1 MKNAEQDFRLNRTR
15 DMYKRINGIKRDFK
29 NKERFF
35 KDDDGMLI
43 TAEKDIAEKW
53 RKYFD
58 KLLNCEK
65 PTEKFP
71 FNIENINTQEC
82 PYPTWRK

>member
-1 MKNAEQDFRLNRTR
+1 
-15 DMYKRINGIKRDFK
+15 
-29 NKERFF
+29 
-35 KDDDGMLI
+35 MLI
-43 TAEKDIAEKW
+43 TAEKEIAEKW

-58 KLLNCEK
+58 KLLNCEE

-82 PYPTWRK
+82 TYPTLEEIKGQVHRLKKSQIPRGGLCSSVTLKKRRRCYTVDLASD

>member
-1 MKNAEQDFRLNRTR
+1 
-15 DMYKRINGIKRDFK
+15 MYKRVNGIKGEFK
-29 NKERFF
+29 KKERFL

-43 TAEKDIAEKW
+43 TAEKDLAENR

-58 KLLNCEK
+58 KLLNCEEQ
-65 PTEKFP
+65 TEKFT

-82 PYPTWRK
+82 PYPTSEGNKSTSV